1 MDVTAAATRRRG
13 LRIGL
18 GTARNWFILPAA
30 LWTLAFTLYPLIHAL
45 ILSFQRARLGQRE
58 TFVGLGNYAA
68 DFHDAQFWSAL
79 SFTAVLV
86 VVTVAAA
93 LALGLG
99 LAMLVSQRLIGRN
112 FFRMLFMI
120 PLFATPVGIGY
131 LAVILFAQSGPINGL
146 LQGLQG
152 LLGAVGLHTSLAVNW
167 GSSPHGAAVAVVM
180 LEIWRWTPFAFLVL
194 LAGMQGIPEEVYEAA
209 SLETNRGWDVFR
221 FITLPLLRPMIAL
234 ALLLITVEAFKT
246 IDIPFA
252 FTKGGPGIAT
262 QTYTMLVWRV
272 AFNSF
277 ALGSAAS
284 LGFLL
289 LVLVLIVVN
298 VLLFVGKLRISIFG
312 ED

>member
-1 MDVTAAATRRRG
+1 MSARATTKRG
-13 LRIGL
+13 LRISL

-45 ILSFQRARLGQRE
+45 ILSFQRARLGQPVR
-58 TFVGLGNYAA
+58 FIGFSNYAGA
-68 DFHDAQFWSAL
+68 FQDAQFWSAL
-79 SFTAVLV
+79 TFTVILV
-86 VVTVAAA
+86 VITVASA

-99 LAMLVSQRLIGRN
+99 LALLVSQRLAGRN
-112 FFRMLFMI
+112 LFRMLFMI

-131 LAVILFAQSGPINGL
+131 LAVILFAQNGPINGL
-146 LQGLQG
+146 FGWVQSFLQLF
-152 LLGAVGLHTSLAVNW
+152 GLHTSLAVNW
-167 GSSPHGAAVAVVM
+167 GSSPSGSAVAVTL
-180 LEIWRWTPFAFLVL
+180 LEIWRWTPFSFLVL

-209 SLETNRGWDVFR
+209 ALETNSGWDVFR
-221 FITLPLLRPMIAL
+221 FLTLPLLQPMIAL
-234 ALLLITVEAFKT
+234 ALLLTTVEAFKI

-277 ALGSAAS
+277 ALGSAS
-284 LGFLL
+284 SYGFLL
-289 LVLVLIVVN
+289 LILVLIVVN
-298 VLLFVGKLRISIFG
+298 VLLFAGRLRISIFG

>member
-1 MDVTAAATRRRG
+1 MSARAAAKRGRRVS
-13 LRIGL
+13 L
-18 GTARNWFILPAA
+18 GTARTWFILPAA

-45 ILSFQRARLGQRE
+45 ILSFQRARLGQPVRF
-58 TFVGLGNYAA
+58 TGFSNYAGA
-68 DFHDAQFWSAL
+68 FQDAQFWSAL

-86 VVTVAAA
+86 VVTVVAS
-93 LALGLG
+93 LAVGLG
-99 LAMLVSQRLIGRN
+99 LAMLVSQRLAGRN
-112 FFRMLFMI
+112 LFRMLFMI

-131 LAVILFAQSGPINGL
+131 LAVILFAQNGPINGL
-146 LQGLQG
+146 LGWAQS
-152 LLGAVGLHTSLAVNW
+152 LLHLFGSNASLAVNW
-167 GSSPHGAAVAVVM
+167 GSNPGGAAVAVTL
-180 LEIWRWTPFAFLVL
+180 LEIWRWTPFSFLVL

-209 SLETNRGWDVFR
+209 SLETNNGWDVFR
-221 FITLPLLRPMIAL
+221 FVTLPLLRPMIAL
-234 ALLLITVEAFKT
+234 ALLLTTVEAFKI

-284 LGFLL
+284 YGFLL
-289 LVLVLIVVN
+289 LILVLIVVN
-298 VLLFVGKLRISIFG
+298 VLLFVGRLRISIFG